1 MILFIVEGSKTEP
14 RVYET
19 IKKLYFKDEED
30 IICIFRSN
38 IYGLYNRLKKYNS
51 DFEDLDNVANIV
63 DVIREMDPKNAEE
76 LKDIKL
82 SSDIDQVFLFFDYD
96 FQHAFHVQEQHP
108 ECSLEDI
115 LKEDNARLKELLDFF
130 NEETEMGKLYI
141 NYPMIESLKYTKQLP
156 DDDFITY
163 KTTLEECH
171 GQFKKAAEEFS
182 DYKDYKGILWD
193 KAPVDIEELRRN
205 WELLKQQNVMK
216 ANYICS
222 RAYSMPVS
230 KEDVSQQQVF
240 MHQINLYDDSKLIA
254 ILNSFPLFLYDY
266 LK

>member
-19 IKKLYFKDEED
+19 IKRLYFRDEED
-30 IICIFRSN
+30 IICIFGSN
-38 IYGLYNRLKKYNS
+38 IYGLYNRLKKYNA
-51 DFEDLDNVANIV
+51 DFDDIGNVANIV
-63 DVIREMDPKNAEE
+63 DVIREMDPKNAEV
-76 LKDIKL
+76 LKNIKL

-96 FQHAFHVQEQHP
+96 FQHAYHVQEQHP
-108 ECSLEDI
+108 EYSLEEI
-115 LKEDNARLKELLDFF
+115 LKEDDTRLKELLDFF
-130 NEETEMGKLYI
+130 NEETDMGKLYI

-156 DDDFITY
+156 DVDFHTY
-163 KTTLEECH
+163 RTTLEECR
-171 GQFKKAAEEFS
+171 GQFKKVAEEFS
-182 DYKDYKGILWD
+182 DYKAYKGILWD
-193 KAPVDIEELRRN
+193 NAPDEIDELRRN

-216 ANYICS
+216 ANYICTLS
-222 RAYSMPVS
+222 YSMPTS

-240 MHQINLYDDSKLIA
+240 AHQINTYDKNKSIA